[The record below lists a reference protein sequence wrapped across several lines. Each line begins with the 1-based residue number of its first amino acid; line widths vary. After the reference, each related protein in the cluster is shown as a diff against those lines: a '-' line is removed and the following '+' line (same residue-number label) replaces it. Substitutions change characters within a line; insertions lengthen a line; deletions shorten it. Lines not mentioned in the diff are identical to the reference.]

1 MRVSHVF
8 VLQLIILKSGQMGL
22 NRTEYLLCSIC
33 SLSFFVL
40 CIPLCEAFR
49 VLWIDFTLY
58 KFIIIVVAAVVAVAY
73 SQFNTI
79 VLFCCFVLFVCFF
92 VFFLSKVYR
101 NWF

>member
-58 KFIIIVVAAVVAVAY
+58 KFIIIVVAAIVAVAY
-73 SQFNTI
+73 SQFNTF
-79 VLFCCFVLFVCFF
+79 VLFCCFFF
-92 VFFLSKVYR
+92 VKGLQKLVLEKIY
-101 NWF
+101 